1 MGACLATPHDDAA
14 DVFKAPGVD
23 SGPLDSVEKRD
34 DPAIGVAVASRLK
47 LRAVAAAKE
56 ARGVRFRY
64 NGGVIDGTDAGVVEL
79 AISRVKIDDTRAVTA
94 ALDANEPLLVTLF
107 HRRGEDRKSASD
119 EDGDEEDAPNAR
131 QSNNRER
138 RVHARWVAVGVAECF
153 PDGAKSGALL
163 THFRE
168 RARRELSRHKAPVF
182 ALPSDLR
189 FCEGTRDK
197 TLRVVVAKKKN
208 LAKRRFSGDAE
219 EPLSNSNPRASLES
233 NHSGSPE
240 GSPTNSFDLAE
251 IDRGTYLTTPPT
263 KTRSKKPPTRS
274 RSPPTVLGSATFSF
288 ADVLSDD
295 RRASRRTLITHD
307 RLVGFGTV
315 PSRSGEIS
323 VTVTPAS
330 ISREWKHVSGNV
342 RAKTPPGLLSFE
354 SALAAFAAAATRD
367 LEKRAAPETSW
378 ALGARDAKVSREDAR
393 LEARDEARATRN
405 ARGRTYASAE
415 GRAARTRGG
424 GSRRRDEDPGFDDEN
439 LFEKHVPVAGFA
451 RGGLGGNARGY

>member
-23 SGPLDSVEKRD
+23 SGPLDSVERRD

-208 LAKRRFSGDAE
+208 LAKRRFSEDAE
-219 EPLSNSNPRASLES
+219 DVSNSNPRASLES

-295 RRASRRTLITHD
+295 RRASRQTLITHD

-315 PSRSGEIS
+315 PSRSGEIL

-330 ISREWKHVSGNV
+330 ISREWKHVSNV

-367 LEKRAAPETSW
+367 KQKRAAPETSW

-405 ARGRTYASAE
+405 ARGRTYASAD